1 MDTKYTEIECLKLE
15 IEKRM
20 GKPLKSPTDFNQ
32 LSLRLQKELKE
43 EIKHLYNK
51 ANMGIRR
58 GKAQHTIHHLINTQP
73 LYRIHRLV

>member
-32 LSLRLQKELKE
+32 LSLRLQKEL
-43 EIKHLYNK
+43 
-51 ANMGIRR
+51 
-58 GKAQHTIHHLINTQP
+58 NTSTTFP
-73 LYRIHRLV
+73 FKSEGVTCPYTSEFNVN

>member
-32 LSLRLQKELKE
+32 TFAETTKGTE
-43 EIKHLYNK
+43 
-51 ANMGIRR
+51 RR
-58 GKAQHTIHHLINTQP
+58 D
-73 LYRIHRLV
+73 

>member
-43 EIKHLYNK
+43 DVLS
-51 ANMGIRR
+51 
-58 GKAQHTIHHLINTQP
+58 
-73 LYRIHRLV
+73 